1 MNKLLTIVDNEQ
13 SINKDGQ
20 IVNNGKQ
27 QQR

>member
-13 SINKDGQ
+13 IINRDEQ
-20 IVNNGKQ
+20 IINNSKQ